1 MMGFKNGIV
10 VAAVVAGVSAQGW
23 MQGQGSLSSSCQTAL
38 AGALTGPAGQCLGV
52 PGLANIAATK
62 GDESLIPPIDSWLN
76 TTCAQPACTNAT
88 IDAVVGNVTSGC
100 RSDLNQWHVT
110 DEDIETVSGYIKE
123 FYPPA
128 REVACLKDS
137 NASNQ
142 FCITE
147 SLKKFENS
155 TGMSL
160 TPNNLWNLSPSLYS
174 TNSTLTKE
182 LTCTDCTKAAWN
194 IIKPY
199 LGSDAQAEVASQ
211 LDQICGAG
219 FSNSPAPPSV
229 QRTANSAV
237 QAANNNSQ
245 NGAVSTSAF
254 SSMIAAVLGVA
265 GVFALVL

>member
-1 MMGFKNGIV
+1 MGFKNGIV
-10 VAAVVAGVSAQGW
+10 VAAVIAGASAQGW
-23 MQGQGSLSSSCQTAL
+23 MGAGSVSPSCQLAL
-38 AGALTGPAGQCLGV
+38 AGTVTGPAGQCLGV
-52 PGLANIAATK
+52 PGLMNIAMTK
-62 GDESLIPPIDSWLN
+62 GDENLIPPIDSWLT

-100 RSDLNQWHVT
+100 HSDLTQWQVT
-110 DEDIETVSGYIKE
+110 DQDIEIVKGYIKE
-123 FYPPA
+123 FYPQA

-147 SLKKFENS
+147 NLRKFENI
-155 TGMSL
+155 TGIPL
-160 TPNNLWNLSPSLYS
+160 TPNNLWNISPSVYS
-174 TNSTLTKE
+174 ANSTITKN

-194 IIKPY
+194 IIRPY

-211 LDQICGAG
+211 LDQICGPG
-219 FSNSPAPPSV
+219 FSTSSPPPGI
-229 QRTANSAV
+229 QKTANAAV

-245 NGAVSTSAF
+245 NGAMSTSVF
-254 SSMIAAVLGVA
+254 SSMVAVVFGVA